1 MTEQTILQRCMRVF
15 YRVRAA
21 HFALAGAVCDEV
33 SRTGNIS
40 DSDIEYGEQ
49 LIGAA
54 GDVVNTLLDIVAD
67 VCEEKPEEMPLPFES
82 LEAMDD
88 DGVLEW
94 LCAKVEAKVG
104 KDEK

>member
-33 SRTGNIS
+33 ARTGDIS
-40 DSDIEYGEQ
+40 DADIEHGEQ

-54 GDVVNTLLDIVAD
+54 SDVVNTLLDITGT

-88 DGVLEW
+88 DAILEW

-104 KDEK
+104 KDAE